1 MAMDGTQLVQRCKAG
16 DDLAW
21 EELVRSFQPRIHA
34 LAFHYVGNAEEARDL
49 TQDIF
54 VRMYKALP
62 RFQKEES
69 LVPWMLRIA
78 RTASIDHLRRR
89 KARPPA
95 QDLPAAEMFDLADP
109 GPGPD
114 EDLDRQAS
122 KRLVHRAME
131 ALSHVHREILLLK
144 EIQGLSLEE
153 IATILDVPVGT
164 VKSRSNRA
172 RVELAKSV
180 LHLRGEAGAS

>member
-54 VRMYKALP
+54 VRMYRALP
-62 RFQKEES
+62 RFEKDES

-89 KARPPA
+89 KARPPG
-95 QDLPAAEMFDLADP
+95 QDIPADEMFDLADS
-109 GPGPD
+109 GPSP
-114 EDLDRQAS
+114 EDDMERQAT

-131 ALSHVHREILLLK
+131 ALNHVHREILLLK

-153 IATILDVPVGT
+153 IATILDLPVGT

-172 RVELAKSV
+172 RLELAKSV
-180 LHLRGEAGAS
+180 LHLQAQGGAS